1 MQNFLSP
8 SNPLYV
14 EYQKILIQLIR
25 LVPHNQFLEEYIV
38 SNFFPWK
45 EQYFNPVLDVCNELL
60 VHSKEQNMFS
70 SKIFTSND
78 YSDKINKTREILEDI
93 PPKTIKISV
102 AEKNIVLIHPFSP
115 LEANYDKEKNTLS
128 LSSEEENLLNNGH
141 FKKEVSKRFDTIKNK
156 IETFYQDNKS
166 KHKTTLK
173 ECFTQ
178 LSNFVIDNEHLKLAY
193 KDEPELVHENL
204 DLLGFKDF
212 NETCWQDLKTFIE
225 EKKIIV
231 DKLVDSNDI
240 SKEEEEQ
247 QLLLAN
253 NLKKLT
259 NNQTVLL
266 LQEIGFFSH
275 PKIEEASKVKQAA
288 LIRQLTGYDAK
299 NIKTKIE
306 LLGNN
311 PKENGAQYAKDQT
324 KIENIL
330 NDLI

>member
-1 MQNFLSP
+1 MRNFLPP
-8 SNPLYV
+8 SNSLY
-14 EYQKILIQLIR
+14 ESYQSILKQLTL
-25 LVPHNQFLEEYIV
+25 LVPHNQFLEYYIA

-45 EQYFNPVLDVCNELL
+45 EGHFQQTLQDFKRLML
-60 VHSKEQNMFS
+60 HSDEQTFFR

-78 YSDKINKTREILEDI
+78 YSSEIKKTEEILSRI
-93 PPKTIKISV
+93 TPRSIKISV
-102 AEKNIVLIHPFSP
+102 AEKNIMSIHPFSP

-128 LSSEEENLLNNGH
+128 LSNEEENLLNNGH
-141 FKKEVSKRFDTIKNK
+141 FKKEVSKRFNTIKK
-156 IETFYQDNKS
+156 MIETFYQENKS
-166 KHKTTLK
+166 KHKGTLK

-178 LSNFVIDNEHLKLAY
+178 LSVFEIDKEDLKLAY
-193 KDEPELVHENL
+193 KNQPEIIYEYL
-204 DLLGFKDF
+204 DILGFKDF
-212 NETCWQDLKTFIE
+212 NEMCWQELKTFIQ
-225 EKKIIV
+225 EKKILI
-231 DKLVDSNDI
+231 DKLVDSNNI

-306 LLGNN
+306 LLEKN
-311 PKENGAQYAKDQT
+311 PKENGTQYAKDLT